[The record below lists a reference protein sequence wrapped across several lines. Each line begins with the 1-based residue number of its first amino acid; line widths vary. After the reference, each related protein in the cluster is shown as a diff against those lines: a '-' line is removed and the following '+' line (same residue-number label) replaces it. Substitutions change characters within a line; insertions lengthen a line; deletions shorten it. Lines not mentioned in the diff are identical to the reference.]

1 MAQAIAERAAMSDQ
15 AKPDSSP
22 TEKPRRGAKA
32 EAKAATVAI
41 HLEHGRGRH
50 LTWMLVGLFA
60 GAALL
65 FLFGAVGKV
74 IGLLLV
80 IMALSSGVSAARTLR
95 HQPGTIRVAADHAEL
110 PEGLCRG
117 RTEKVSLSEVRHAYT
132 LRRALPFG
140 RTGPLLV
147 IETERGNFAY
157 SRDWFASESDQ
168 RRVELALNRR
178 I

>member
-1 MAQAIAERAAMSDQ
+1 MS
-15 AKPDSSP
+15 
-22 TEKPRRGAKA
+22 EKPKTDAPRRDAKA

-41 HLEHGRGRH
+41 HLEHGRGRN
-50 LTWMLVGLFA
+50 LTWMVTGLAA

-65 FLFGAVGKV
+65 FIFGVVGKV
-74 IGLLLV
+74 IGLLLL
-80 IMALSSGVSAARTLR
+80 IMAILSGISAARTLR
-95 HQPGTIRVAADHAEL
+95 HEPGTIRVAADHVEL

-117 RTEKVSLSEVRHAYT
+117 HTEKVPLGEVRHAYT

-147 IETERGNFAY
+147 VETARGNFAY
-157 SRDWFASESDQ
+157 ARDWFASESDQ
-168 RRVELALNRR
+168 RRVEMAINRR